1 MNADHKV
8 RVLLVDDH
16 QLLRQ
21 SLRHALESQGFIIAA
36 EATDGKDGIRLAEQ
50 LLPDVVLMDVTMPV
64 LDGIEATRRLNSSHP
79 DIPVVILTMH
89 DEPELVA
96 RAVRSGAVGYLVK
109 DCSITE
115 LAETVRLA
123 ASGEPAL
130 SPQVAAAMLSNSGPS
145 DADPDHCAQGQSI
158 LTPRE
163 EEVLQLF
170 ALGRSTSEVAAELFI
185 SAKTVKNH
193 LQSIYKKLDARGR
206 TEAILR
212 AARMGI
218 IRFD

>member
-1 MNADHKV
+1 MNANNKI

-21 SLRHALESQGFIIAA
+21 SLRHALESQGFVIAA
-36 EATDGKDGIRLAEQ
+36 EATDGEEGIRLAEQ
-50 LLPDVVLMDVTMPV
+50 TRPDVILMDVTMPV
-64 LDGIEATRRLNSSHP
+64 LDGIEATRRLHSSHP
-79 DIPVVILTMH
+79 NIPVVILTMH
-89 DEPELVA
+89 DEPDLVA
-96 RAVRSGAVGYLVK
+96 RAVGSGAVGYLVK

-123 ASGEPAL
+123 AAGEAAL
-130 SPQVAAAMLSNSGPS
+130 SPQLAAAMLTQTGPN
-145 DADPDHCAQGQSI
+145 DGDPDHCAEGQSI
-158 LTPRE
+158 LTRRE

-170 ALGRSTSEVAAELFI
+170 ALGSSTSEVADELFI

-218 IRFD
+218 IRLD

>member
-1 MNADHKV
+1 MSEVPAI

-21 SLRHALESQGFIIAA
+21 SLHHALEGQGFVIAA
-36 EATDGKDGIRLAEQ
+36 EATDGEEALQLAEQ
-50 LLPDVVLMDVTMPV
+50 TRPDVVLMDVTMPV
-64 LDGIEATRRLNSSHP
+64 LDGIEATRRLHGLHP
-79 DIPVVILTMH
+79 DIPIVILTMH
-89 DEPELVA
+89 DEPNLVT
-96 RAVRSGAVGYLVK
+96 RAITAGAVGYLVK

-123 ASGEPAL
+123 ATGESAL
-130 SPQVAAAMLSNSGPS
+130 SPELAASML
-145 DADPDHCAQGQSI
+145 AQGGPAQGGPAQGETLPI
-158 LTPRE
+158 LTRRE

-170 ALGRSTSEVAAELFI
+170 ALGRSTAEVADELFI

-206 TEAILR
+206 TEAIVR
-212 AARMGI
+212 AARIGI
-218 IRFD
+218 IHLE

>member
-1 MNADHKV
+1 MTGTPAI

-21 SLRHALESQGFIIAA
+21 SLHHALEGQGFVIAA
-36 EATDGKDGIRLAEQ
+36 EATDGEEALRLTEQ
-50 LLPDVVLMDVTMPV
+50 TRPDVVLMDVTMPV
-64 LDGIEATRRLNSSHP
+64 LDGIEATRRLHGLHP
-79 DIPVVILTMH
+79 NIPVVILTMH
-89 DEPELVA
+89 DEPDLVA
-96 RAVRSGAVGYLVK
+96 RAITAGAVGYLVK

-123 ASGEPAL
+123 ATGEAAL
-130 SPQVAAAMLSNSGPS
+130 SPELAASMLAQTSSGP
-145 DADPDHCAQGQSI
+145 DEAPPI

-170 ALGRSTSEVAAELFI
+170 ALGRSTAEVASELFI

-206 TEAILR
+206 TEAIIR

-218 IRFD
+218 IRLE